1 MTADIPDAAR
11 TLLDQALVVDLATVR
26 PDGGPQVNPM
36 WFLFEDGLI
45 WFTHTDYRQKFRNLQ
60 HEPRVAISILPEGNP
75 YDYLEIR
82 GELERVEPDPTGSL
96 YTRLA
101 ERYGQGSV
109 VPPDAA
115 DRVAIAIRPTRF
127 SGNALRS

>member
-1 MTADIPDAAR
+1 MTVDIPEAAR
-11 TLLDQALVVDLATVR
+11 ELLDQAVVVDLATVR

-45 WFTHTDYRQKFRNLQ
+45 WFTHTDYRQKYRNLQ
-60 HEPRVAISILPEGNP
+60 HEPRVAISLLPEGDP
-75 YDYLEIR
+75 YNYLEIR
-82 GELERVEPDPTGSL
+82 GELDRVEPDPTGSL

-101 ERYGQGSV
+101 ERYGQGQV

-115 DRVAIAIRPTRF
+115 DRIRIAIRPTLF
-127 SGNALRS
+127 SGNALK

>member
-11 TLLDQALVVDLATVR
+11 ELLDQALVVDLATVR

-60 HEPRVAISILPEGNP
+60 HEPRVAISVLPDGNP
-75 YDYLEIR
+75 YGYLEIR
-82 GELERVEPDPTGSL
+82 GELDRIEPDPTGSL

-101 ERYGQGSV
+101 ERYGQGAI

-115 DRVAIAIRPTRF
+115 DRVKIAIRPTRF
-127 SGNALRS
+127 SGNALK

>member
-1 MTADIPDAAR
+1 MTADIPEAAR
-11 TLLDQALVVDLATVR
+11 ALLDQALVVDLATVR

-45 WFTHTDYRQKFRNLQ
+45 WFTHTDFRQKFRNLQ

-75 YDYLEIR
+75 YAYLEIR
-82 GELERVEPDPTGSL
+82 GELDRIEPDPTGSL

-115 DRVAIAIRPTRF
+115 DRVKIAIRATRF
-127 SGNALRS
+127 SGNALQG

>member
-1 MTADIPDAAR
+1 MTADIPEAAR
-11 TLLDQALVVDLATVR
+11 DLLDQALVVDLATVR

-60 HEPRVAISILPEGNP
+60 HESRVAISILPEGNP

-82 GELERVEPDPTGSL
+82 GELDRIEPDPTGTL

-101 ERYGQGSV
+101 ARSGTGSV
-109 VPPDAA
+109 VPPEAA
-115 DRVAIAIRPTRF
+115 ERVKSAIRPPRV
-127 SGNALRS
+127 SGNALKG

>member
-1 MTADIPDAAR
+1 MTADIPEAAR
-11 TLLDQALVVDLATVR
+11 ALLDQALVVDLATVR

-45 WFTHTDYRQKFRNLQ
+45 WFTHTDFRQKFRNLQ

-75 YDYLEIR
+75 YGYLEIR
-82 GELERVEPDPTGSL
+82 GELDRIEPDPTGSL

-101 ERYGQGSV
+101 ERYGLGAV
-109 VPPDAA
+109 VPPEAA
-115 DRVAIAIRPTRF
+115 ERVNIATRPTRF
-127 SGNALRS
+127 SGNALQG